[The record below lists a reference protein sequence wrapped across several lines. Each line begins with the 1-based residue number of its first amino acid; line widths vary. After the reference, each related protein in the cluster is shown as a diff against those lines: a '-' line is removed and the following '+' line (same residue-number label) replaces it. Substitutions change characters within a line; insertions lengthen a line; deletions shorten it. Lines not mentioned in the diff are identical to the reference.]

1 MRRSSLPEVLEE
13 LVSGNRLALEDSK
26 RILKAPRFSFDV
38 RELLYYLAALIVTV
52 GVVRLVVVIFSDA
65 STMAVIAA
73 LYLAALVFAAVAWR
87 LQRVQGWM
95 ARLGEVTELLAVLSC
110 AIATGVLLREQVDLS
125 GEVAVIIP
133 ASASAIWGVIRLR
146 TTQFSATAVMIP
158 SLLVTGGSASALLNW
173 DGPPGAL
180 PIMFAAAVLASIGT
194 LDLQWPLAFR
204 AVGAYTLLMT
214 APQWVGERGSVG
226 GLAVTLAIGAALF
239 ALGALNMWIELLI
252 AGGLTITIGISVF
265 VFKNV
270 DNEVLQGILVV
281 AIGLLIVTT
290 TGLVYRRQLKIHPA
304 LMTKAQG

>member
-13 LVSGNRLALEDSK
+13 LVSENRLAPEDSK

-38 RELLYYLAALIVTV
+38 RELLYYLAALIMTV

-65 STMAVIAA
+65 STTAVIAA
-73 LYLAALVFAAVAWR
+73 LYLAALVFAALAWR
-87 LQRVQGWM
+87 LQRVQGWV

-110 AIATGVLLREQVDLS
+110 AIATGVLLREQLELS
-125 GEVAVIIP
+125 GEVAAIIP
-133 ASASAIWGVIRLR
+133 AAASAVWGVIRLR
-146 TTQFSATAVMIP
+146 TSQFSATAVLIP
-158 SLLVTGGSASALLNW
+158 SLLVTGGSAAALLDW
-173 DGPPGAL
+173 EGPPGAL
-180 PIMFAAAVLASIGT
+180 PVMVAASVLVFIGS

-204 AVGAYTLLMT
+204 VVGAYTLLIT

-226 GLAVTLAIGAALF
+226 GLAVTLSIGVALF
-239 ALGALNMWIELLI
+239 VLGSLNMWIELLV

-290 TGLVYRRQLKIHPA
+290 TVLVYRRQLKMQPA
-304 LMTKAQG
+304 QMTKA

>member
-13 LVSGNRLALEDSK
+13 LVSENRLAPEDSK

-73 LYLAALVFAAVAWR
+73 LYLAAFVFAALAWR
-87 LQRVQGWM
+87 LQRVQGWV

-110 AIATGVLLREQVDLS
+110 AIATGVLLREQLELS
-125 GEVAVIIP
+125 GEVAAIIP
-133 ASASAIWGVIRLR
+133 AAASAVWGVIRLR
-146 TTQFSATAVMIP
+146 TSQFSATAVLIP
-158 SLLVTGGSASALLNW
+158 SLLVTGGSAAALLDW
-173 DGPPGAL
+173 EGPPGAL
-180 PIMFAAAVLASIGT
+180 PVMVAASVLVFIGS

-204 AVGAYTLLMT
+204 VVGAYTLLIT

-226 GLAVTLAIGAALF
+226 GLAVTLSIGVALF
-239 ALGALNMWIELLI
+239 VLGSLNMWIELLV

-290 TGLVYRRQLKIHPA
+290 TVLVYRHQLKMQPA
-304 LMTKAQG
+304 QMTKA

>member
-13 LVSGNRLALEDSK
+13 LVSENRLAPEDSK

-38 RELLYYLAALIVTV
+38 RELLYYLAALIMTV

-65 STMAVIAA
+65 STTAVIAA
-73 LYLAALVFAAVAWR
+73 LYLAALVFAALAWR
-87 LQRVQGWM
+87 LQRVQGWV

-110 AIATGVLLREQVDLS
+110 AIATGVLLREQLEFS
-125 GEVAVIIP
+125 GEVAAIISAA
-133 ASASAIWGVIRLR
+133 ASAVWGVIRLR
-146 TTQFSATAVMIP
+146 TSQFSATAVLIP
-158 SLLVTGGSASALLNW
+158 SLLVTGGSAAALLDW
-173 DGPPGAL
+173 EGPPGAL
-180 PIMFAAAVLASIGT
+180 PVMVAASVLVFIGS

-204 AVGAYTLLMT
+204 VVGAYTLLIT

-226 GLAVTLAIGAALF
+226 GLAVTLSIGVALF
-239 ALGALNMWIELLI
+239 VLGSLNMWIELLV

-290 TGLVYRRQLKIHPA
+290 TVLVYRRQLKMQPA
-304 LMTKAQG
+304 QMTKA

>member
-1 MRRSSLPEVLEE
+1 MRRPSLPDVLEE
-13 LVSGNRLALEDSK
+13 LVSGNRLSPEDSK

-38 RELLYYLAALIVTV
+38 RELLYYLAALIMTV

-65 STMAVIAA
+65 STTAVIAA
-73 LYLAALVFAAVAWR
+73 LYLAALVFAALAWR
-87 LQRVQGWM
+87 LQRVQGWV

-110 AIATGVLLREQVDLS
+110 AIATGVLLREQLEFS
-125 GEVAVIIP
+125 GEVAAIIP
-133 ASASAIWGVIRLR
+133 ASASAVWGVIRLR
-146 TTQFSATAVMIP
+146 TTQFSATAVLIP
-158 SLLVTGGSASALLNW
+158 SLLVTGGSASASLDW
-173 DGPPGAL
+173 EGPPGAL
-180 PIMFAAAVLASIGT
+180 PIMVAAAVLVLIGT

-204 AVGAYTLLMT
+204 VVGAYTLLIS

-226 GLAVTLAIGAALF
+226 GLAVTLSIGVALF
-239 ALGALNMWIELLI
+239 VLGSLNMWIELLV

-290 TGLVYRRQLKIHPA
+290 TVLVYRRQLKMQPA
-304 LMTKAQG
+304 QMTKA

>member
-13 LVSGNRLALEDSK
+13 LVSENRLAPEDSK

-38 RELLYYLAALIVTV
+38 RELLYYLAALIMTV

-65 STMAVIAA
+65 STTAVIAA
-73 LYLAALVFAAVAWR
+73 LYLAALVFAALAWR
-87 LQRVQGWM
+87 LQRVQGWV

-110 AIATGVLLREQVDLS
+110 AIATGVLLREQLELS
-125 GEVAVIIP
+125 GEVAAIIP
-133 ASASAIWGVIRLR
+133 AAASAVWGVIRLR
-146 TTQFSATAVMIP
+146 TSQFSATAVLIP
-158 SLLVTGGSASALLNW
+158 SLLVTGGSAAALLDW
-173 DGPPGAL
+173 EGPPGAL
-180 PIMFAAAVLASIGT
+180 PVMVAASVLVFIGS

-204 AVGAYTLLMT
+204 VVGAYTLLIT

-226 GLAVTLAIGAALF
+226 GLAVTLSIGVALF
-239 ALGALNMWIELLI
+239 VLGSLNMWIELLVV
-252 AGGLTITIGISVF
+252 GGLTITIGISVF

-290 TGLVYRRQLKIHPA
+290 TVLVYRRQLKMQPA
-304 LMTKAQG
+304 QMTKA

>member
-1 MRRSSLPEVLEE
+1 M
-13 LVSGNRLALEDSK
+13 
-26 RILKAPRFSFDV
+26 
-38 RELLYYLAALIVTV
+38 TV

-65 STMAVIAA
+65 STTAVIAA
-73 LYLAALVFAAVAWR
+73 LYLAALVFAALAWR
-87 LQRVQGWM
+87 LQRVQGWV

-110 AIATGVLLREQVDLS
+110 AIATGVLLREQLEFS
-125 GEVAVIIP
+125 GEVAAIIS
-133 ASASAIWGVIRLR
+133 ASASAMWGVIRLR
-146 TTQFSATAVMIP
+146 TTQFSATAVLIP
-158 SLLVTGGSASALLNW
+158 SLLVTGGSASALLDW

-180 PIMFAAAVLASIGT
+180 PIMVAAAVLVLIGT

-204 AVGAYTLLMT
+204 VVGAYTLLIT

-226 GLAVTLAIGAALF
+226 GLAVTLSIGVALF
-239 ALGALNMWIELLI
+239 VLGSLNMWIELLV

-290 TGLVYRRQLKIHPA
+290 TVLVYRRQLKMQPA
-304 LMTKAQG
+304 QMTKA

>member
-13 LVSGNRLALEDSK
+13 LVSENRLAPEDSK

-38 RELLYYLAALIVTV
+38 RELLYYLAALIMTV

-65 STMAVIAA
+65 STTAVIAA
-73 LYLAALVFAAVAWR
+73 LYLAALVFAALAWR
-87 LQRVQGWM
+87 LQRVQGWV

-110 AIATGVLLREQVDLS
+110 AIATGVLLREQLEFS
-125 GEVAVIIP
+125 GEVAAIISAA
-133 ASASAIWGVIRLR
+133 ASAVWGVIRLR
-146 TTQFSATAVMIP
+146 TSQFSATAVLIP
-158 SLLVTGGSASALLNW
+158 SLLVTGGSAAALLDW
-173 DGPPGAL
+173 EGPPGAL
-180 PIMFAAAVLASIGT
+180 PVMVAASVLVFIGS

-204 AVGAYTLLMT
+204 VVGAYTLLIT

-226 GLAVTLAIGAALF
+226 GLAVTLSIGVALF
-239 ALGALNMWIELLI
+239 VLGSLNMWIELLVV
-252 AGGLTITIGISVF
+252 GGLTITIGISVF

-290 TGLVYRRQLKIHPA
+290 TVLVYRRQLKMQPA
-304 LMTKAQG
+304 QMTKA

>member
-13 LVSGNRLALEDSK
+13 LVSENRLAPEDSK

-38 RELLYYLAALIVTV
+38 RELLYYLAALIMTV

-65 STMAVIAA
+65 STTAVIAA
-73 LYLAALVFAAVAWR
+73 LYLAALVFAALAWR
-87 LQRVQGWM
+87 LQRVQGWV

-110 AIATGVLLREQVDLS
+110 AIATGVLLREQLEFS
-125 GEVAVIIP
+125 GEVAAIIS
-133 ASASAIWGVIRLR
+133 ASASAMWGVIRLR
-146 TTQFSATAVMIP
+146 TTQFSATAVLIP
-158 SLLVTGGSASALLNW
+158 SLLVTGGSAAALLDW
-173 DGPPGAL
+173 EGPPGAL
-180 PIMFAAAVLASIGT
+180 PVMVAASVLVFIGS

-204 AVGAYTLLMT
+204 VVGAYTLLIT

-226 GLAVTLAIGAALF
+226 GLAVTLSIGVALF
-239 ALGALNMWIELLI
+239 VLGSLNMWIELLV

-290 TGLVYRRQLKIHPA
+290 TVLVYRRQLKMQPA
-304 LMTKAQG
+304 QMTKA

>member
-13 LVSGNRLALEDSK
+13 LVSENRLAPEDSK

-65 STMAVIAA
+65 STTAVIAA
-73 LYLAALVFAAVAWR
+73 LYLAALVFAALAWR
-87 LQRVQGWM
+87 LQRVQGWV

-110 AIATGVLLREQVDLS
+110 AIATGVLLREQLEFS
-125 GEVAVIIP
+125 GEVAAIISAA
-133 ASASAIWGVIRLR
+133 ASAVWGVIRLR
-146 TTQFSATAVMIP
+146 TSQFSATAVLIP
-158 SLLVTGGSASALLNW
+158 SLLVTGGSAAALLDW
-173 DGPPGAL
+173 EGPPGAL
-180 PIMFAAAVLASIGT
+180 PVMVAASVLVFIGS

-204 AVGAYTLLMT
+204 VVGAYTLLIT

-226 GLAVTLAIGAALF
+226 GLAVTLSIGVALF
-239 ALGALNMWIELLI
+239 VLGSLNMWIELLVV
-252 AGGLTITIGISVF
+252 GGLTITIGISVF

-290 TGLVYRRQLKIHPA
+290 TVLVYRRQLKMQPA
-304 LMTKAQG
+304 QMTKA

>member
-13 LVSGNRLALEDSK
+13 LVSENRLAPEDSK

-38 RELLYYLAALIVTV
+38 RELLYYLAALIMTV

-65 STMAVIAA
+65 STTAVIAA
-73 LYLAALVFAAVAWR
+73 LYLAALVFAALAWR
-87 LQRVQGWM
+87 LQRVQGWV

-110 AIATGVLLREQVDLS
+110 AIATGVLLREQLEFS
-125 GEVAVIIP
+125 GEVAAIISAA
-133 ASASAIWGVIRLR
+133 ASAVWGVIRLR
-146 TTQFSATAVMIP
+146 TSQFSATAVLIP
-158 SLLVTGGSASALLNW
+158 SLLVTGGSAAALLDW
-173 DGPPGAL
+173 EGPPGAL
-180 PIMFAAAVLASIGT
+180 PVMVAASVLVFIGS

-204 AVGAYTLLMT
+204 VVGAYTLLIT

-226 GLAVTLAIGAALF
+226 GLAVTLSIGVALF
-239 ALGALNMWIELLI
+239 VLGSLNMWIELLV

-281 AIGLLIVTT
+281 TIGLLIVTT
-290 TGLVYRRQLKIHPA
+290 TVLVYRRQLKMQPA
-304 LMTKAQG
+304 QMTKA

>member
-1 MRRSSLPEVLEE
+1 MRRPSLPDVLEE
-13 LVSGNRLALEDSK
+13 LVSGNHLSPEDSK

-73 LYLAALVFAAVAWR
+73 LYLATFVFAALAWR
-87 LQRVQGWM
+87 LQRVQGWV

-110 AIATGVLLREQVDLS
+110 AIATGVLLREQLEFS
-125 GEVAVIIP
+125 GEVAAIIP
-133 ASASAIWGVIRLR
+133 AAASAVWGVIRLR
-146 TTQFSATAVMIP
+146 TSQFSATAVLIP
-158 SLLVTGGSASALLNW
+158 SLLVTGGSASALLDW
-173 DGPPGAL
+173 EGPPGAL
-180 PIMFAAAVLASIGT
+180 PVMVAAAVLVFIGS

-204 AVGAYTLLMT
+204 VVGAYTLLIT

-226 GLAVTLAIGAALF
+226 GLAVTLSIGVALF
-239 ALGALNMWIELLI
+239 VLGSLKMWIELLV

-270 DNEVLQGILVV
+270 DNEVLQGIIVV
-281 AIGLLIVTT
+281 GLGLLVIGVTT
-290 TGLVYRRQLKIHPA
+290 YVYSQRRHTRSIVLKS
-304 LMTKAQG
+304 

>member
-13 LVSGNRLALEDSK
+13 LVSENRLAPEDSK

-38 RELLYYLAALIVTV
+38 RELLYYLAALIMTV

-65 STMAVIAA
+65 STTAVIAA
-73 LYLAALVFAAVAWR
+73 LYLAALVFAALAWR
-87 LQRVQGWM
+87 LQRVQGWV

-110 AIATGVLLREQVDLS
+110 AIATGVLLREQLEFS
-125 GEVAVIIP
+125 GEVAAIIS
-133 ASASAIWGVIRLR
+133 ASASAVWGVIRLR
-146 TTQFSATAVMIP
+146 TSQFSATAVLIP
-158 SLLVTGGSASALLNW
+158 SLLVTGGSAAALLDW
-173 DGPPGAL
+173 EGPPGAL
-180 PIMFAAAVLASIGT
+180 PVMVAASVLVFIGS

-204 AVGAYTLLMT
+204 VVGAYTLLIT

-226 GLAVTLAIGAALF
+226 GLAVTLSIGVALF
-239 ALGALNMWIELLI
+239 VLGSLNMWIELLV

-290 TGLVYRRQLKIHPA
+290 TVLVYRRQLKMQPA
-304 LMTKAQG
+304 QMTKA

>member
-13 LVSGNRLALEDSK
+13 LVSGNRLAPEDSK
-26 RILKAPRFSFDV
+26 RILKAPRFSFDI

-87 LQRVQGWM
+87 LQRVQGWV

-158 SLLVTGGSASALLNW
+158 SLLVTGGSASALLDW

-180 PIMFAAAVLASIGT
+180 PVMVAAAVLVLIGT

-226 GLAVTLAIGAALF
+226 GLAVTLAIGAAIF
-239 ALGALNMWIELLI
+239 ALGARNMWIELLI
-252 AGGLTITIGISVF
+252 AGGLTITIGVSVF
-265 VFKNV
+265 VFRNV
-270 DNEVLQGILVV
+270 DNEVLQGVLVV
-281 AIGLLIVTT
+281 AIGMLFLATTALI
-290 TGLVYRRQLKIHPA
+290 YRRQLK
-304 LMTKAQG
+304 M

>member
-13 LVSGNRLALEDSK
+13 LVSENRLAPEDSK

-38 RELLYYLAALIVTV
+38 RELLYYLAALIMTV

-65 STMAVIAA
+65 STTAVIAA
-73 LYLAALVFAAVAWR
+73 LYLAALVFAALAWR
-87 LQRVQGWM
+87 LQRVQGWV

-110 AIATGVLLREQVDLS
+110 AIATGVLLREQLELS
-125 GEVAVIIP
+125 GEVAAIIP
-133 ASASAIWGVIRLR
+133 AAASAVWGVIRLR
-146 TTQFSATAVMIP
+146 TSQFSATAVLIP
-158 SLLVTGGSASALLNW
+158 SLLVTGGSAAALLDW
-173 DGPPGAL
+173 EGPPGAL
-180 PIMFAAAVLASIGT
+180 PVRVAASVLVFIGS

-204 AVGAYTLLMT
+204 VVGAYTLLIT

-226 GLAVTLAIGAALF
+226 GLAVTLSIGVALF
-239 ALGALNMWIELLI
+239 VLGSLNMWIELLVV
-252 AGGLTITIGISVF
+252 GGLTITIGISVF

-290 TGLVYRRQLKIHPA
+290 TVLVYRRQLKMQPA
-304 LMTKAQG
+304 QMTKA

>member
-1 MRRSSLPEVLEE
+1 MRRPSLPDVLEE
-13 LVSGNRLALEDSK
+13 LVSGNRLSPEDSK

-38 RELLYYLAALIVTV
+38 RELLYYLAALIMTV

-73 LYLAALVFAAVAWR
+73 LYLAALVFAALAWR
-87 LQRVQGWM
+87 LQRVQGWV
-95 ARLGEVTELLAVLSC
+95 ARLGEVTEVLAVLSC
-110 AIATGVLLREQVDLS
+110 AIATGVLLREQLEFS
-125 GEVAVIIP
+125 GEVAAIIP
-133 ASASAIWGVIRLR
+133 ASASAVWGVIRLR
-146 TTQFSATAVMIP
+146 TTQFSATAVLIP
-158 SLLVTGGSASALLNW
+158 SLLVTGGSASALLDW
-173 DGPPGAL
+173 EGPPGAL
-180 PIMFAAAVLASIGT
+180 PIMVAAVVLVLIGT

-204 AVGAYTLLMT
+204 VVGAYTLLIS

-226 GLAVTLAIGAALF
+226 GLAVTLSIGVALF
-239 ALGALNMWIELLI
+239 VLGSLNMWIELLV

-290 TGLVYRRQLKIHPA
+290 TVLVYRRQLKMQPA
-304 LMTKAQG
+304 QMTKA